1 MACLNKEYV
10 KIFQASF
17 IKVAEKNATVV
28 FVTNRQT
35 EGWTDRQDTQGQ
47 NNLFPT
53 QLEHDI

>member
-28 FVTNRQT
+28 FVANRQT
-35 EGWTDRQDTQGQ
+35 EGWTDRQDTQG
-47 NNLFPT
+47 
-53 QLEHDI
+53 